1 MGTEKAT
8 DRMQRELD
16 RAFVALRADLDRIEL
31 LSAAIVA
38 FSSPVPEYEPS
49 FRHVRTTRL
58 TKHEL
63 GQPVQD

>member
-1 MGTEKAT
+1 MGTEKAA

-16 RAFVALRADLDRIEL
+16 RAFVTLRADLDRIEL

-49 FRHVRTTRL
+49 FLHVRKTRL
-58 TKHEL
+58 GRHEL
-63 GQPVQD
+63 GQPGQD